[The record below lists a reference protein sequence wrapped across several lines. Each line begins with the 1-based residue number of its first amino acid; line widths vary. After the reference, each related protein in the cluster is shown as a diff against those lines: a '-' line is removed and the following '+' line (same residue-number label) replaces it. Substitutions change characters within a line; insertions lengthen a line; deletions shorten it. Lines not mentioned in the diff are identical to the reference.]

1 MPGLYRAAIV
11 TVSDSVA
18 QSTREDLSGPAVR
31 RVLEGA
37 GWTIKS
43 TEVLPD
49 DFSLIRER
57 LGALAS
63 DVEVDAVFTTG
74 GTGVSPRDRTPEAT
88 TSVMERSLPGVAEMM
103 RREGMKKTPLAALS
117 RAVVGVKGKT
127 LLINLPGSPEG
138 AEDSL
143 RAILGILPHAVDVV
157 RGELVHAPAA
167 AAAAPES
174 GSESEAEPAAEPAE
188 GSSA

>member
-1 MPGLYRAAIV
+1 MPPPYRAAIV

-57 LGALAS
+57 LGALTS
-63 DVEVDAVFTTG
+63 DVDVDAVFTTG

-88 TSVMERSLPGVAEMM
+88 LAVVDRLVPGLPEAM
-103 RREGMKKTPLAALS
+103 RASGRALNPHAMLS
-117 RAVVGVKGKT
+117 RAAAGIRGRT
-127 LLINLPGSPEG
+127 LIVNLPGSPRG
-138 AEDSL
+138 AVESL
-143 RAILGILPHAVDVV
+143 KVILPALPHAAQLLRGDV
-157 RGELVHAPAA
+157 
-167 AAAAPES
+167 
-174 GSESEAEPAAEPAE
+174 GSESGHAPPRRRHQA
-188 GSSA
+188 

>member
-1 MPGLYRAAIV
+1 MPPPYRAAIV
-11 TVSDSVA
+11 TVSDSGA
-18 QSTREDLSGPAVR
+18 QGTREDRSGPAVR

-88 TSVMERSLPGVAEMM
+88 TSVMERSLPGGAAMIG
-103 RREGMKKTPLAALS
+103 RGGMEK
-117 RAVVGVKGKT
+117 
-127 LLINLPGSPEG
+127 N
-138 AEDSL
+138 
-143 RAILGILPHAVDVV
+143 
-157 RGELVHAPAA
+157 
-167 AAAAPES
+167 
-174 GSESEAEPAAEPAE
+174 
-188 GSSA
+188 